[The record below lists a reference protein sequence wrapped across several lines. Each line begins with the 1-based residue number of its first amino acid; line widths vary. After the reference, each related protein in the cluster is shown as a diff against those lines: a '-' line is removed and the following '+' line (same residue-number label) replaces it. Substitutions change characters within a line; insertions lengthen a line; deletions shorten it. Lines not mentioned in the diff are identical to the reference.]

1 MKAYVQ
7 RIHIID
13 SLEDTDK
20 FSNTGLLNLATYLY
34 SEGFI
39 KVNVEWDPEKKRN
52 VTHYSIEAVIKEELK
67 KEETK
72 DNESSEDTKQKRKSF
87 FERLFG

>member
-7 RIHIID
+7 RIHLID
-13 SLEDTDK
+13 SWEDTDK
-20 FSNTGLLNLATYLY
+20 LSDKGLLNLATYLY

-39 KVNVEWDPEKKRN
+39 KVNVEWDAEKKRN
-52 VTHYSIEAVIKEELK
+52 VTHYSIEAVIKEEYK
-67 KEETK
+67 PETN
-72 DNESSEDTKQKRKSF
+72 DSESSEENTQKRKGF

>member
-7 RIHIID
+7 RIHLID
-13 SLEDTDK
+13 SWEDTDK
-20 FSNTGLLNLATYLY
+20 LSDKGLLNLATYLY

-39 KVNVEWDPEKKRN
+39 KVNVEWDSEKKRN
-52 VTHYSIEAVIKEELK
+52 VTHYSIEAVIKEEYK
-67 KEETK
+67 PETN
-72 DNESSEDTKQKRKSF
+72 NESSEDNTQKRKGF

>member
-13 SLEDTDK
+13 SWEDSDKLTDK
-20 FSNTGLLNLATYLY
+20 GLLNLATYLY

-39 KVNVEWDPEKKRN
+39 KVNVEWDSEKKRN
-52 VTHYSIEAVIKEELK
+52 VTHYSIEAVIKEEYK
-67 KEETK
+67 PETN
-72 DNESSEDTKQKRKSF
+72 DSESSEENTQKRKGF

>member
-13 SLEDTDK
+13 SWEDSDK
-20 FSNTGLLNLATYLY
+20 LSDKGLLNLATYLY

-39 KVNVEWDPEKKRN
+39 KVNVEWDSEKKRN
-52 VTHYSIEAVIKEELK
+52 VTHYSIEAVIKEEYK
-67 KEETK
+67 PETN
-72 DNESSEDTKQKRKSF
+72 DSESSEENTQKRKGF

>member
-7 RIHIID
+7 RIHMID
-13 SLEDTDK
+13 SWEDTDK
-20 FSNTGLLNLATYLY
+20 LSDKGLLNLATYLY

-39 KVNVEWDPEKKRN
+39 KVNVEWDSEKKRN
-52 VTHYSIEAVIKEELK
+52 VTHYSIEAVIKEEYK
-67 KEETK
+67 PETN
-72 DNESSEDTKQKRKSF
+72 DNESSEDNTQKRKGF

>member
-7 RIHIID
+7 RIHMID
-13 SLEDTDK
+13 SWEDADK
-20 FSNTGLLNLATYLY
+20 LSDKGLLNLATYLY

-52 VTHYSIEAVIKEELK
+52 VTHYSIEAVIKEEYK
-67 KEETK
+67 PETN
-72 DNESSEDTKQKRKSF
+72 DNESSEDNTQKRKGF
-87 FERLFG
+87 FERIFG

>member
-7 RIHIID
+7 RIHLID
-13 SLEDTDK
+13 SWEDTDK
-20 FSNTGLLNLATYLY
+20 LSDKGLLNLATYLY

-39 KVNVEWDPEKKRN
+39 KVNVEWDSEKKRN
-52 VTHYSIEAVIKEELK
+52 VTRYSIEAVIKEEYK
-67 KEETK
+67 PETQE
-72 DNESSEDTKQKRKSF
+72 NESSEENTQKRKGF

>member
-13 SLEDTDK
+13 SWEDSDKLTDK
-20 FSNTGLLNLATYLY
+20 GLLNLATYLY

-39 KVNVEWDPEKKRN
+39 KVNVEWDSEKKRN
-52 VTHYSIEAVIKEELK
+52 VTHYSIESVIKEEYK
-67 KEETK
+67 PET
-72 DNESSEDTKQKRKSF
+72 DNNESSEDNTQKRKGF

>member
-13 SLEDTDK
+13 SWEDSDKLTDK
-20 FSNTGLLNLATYLY
+20 GLLNLATYLY

-39 KVNVEWDPEKKRN
+39 KVNVEWDSEKKRN
-52 VTHYSIEAVIKEELK
+52 VTHYSIESVIKEEYK
-67 KEETK
+67 PET
-72 DNESSEDTKQKRKSF
+72 DNNESSEDTMKKRKGF